1 MITTFSILA
10 MDSFPCYECL
20 EIPIELEWEDKQH
33 IIDRHFNQRND
44 ENISFFYRDISVRMV
59 LEKFKA
65 MLRAGILR
73 GELGRFERL
82 IYHCPFDDGIGTFPI
97 EHPCGNIERCETR
110 YVRVIC
116 DTIECRNCGR
126 LVPTWVVT
134 MFPKEFYN

>member
-1 MITTFSILA
+1 MG
-10 MDSFPCYECL
+10 SFRCYECL
-20 EIPIELEWEDKQH
+20 EIPIELEWEDKKH
-33 IIDRHFNQRND
+33 IIDKHFNQRND
-44 ENISFFYRDISVRMV
+44 ENISFFYPYISVRMV

-73 GELGRFERL
+73 GECGRFERL

-97 EHPCGNIERCETR
+97 KHPCGNIEHCETR

-116 DTIECRNCGR
+116 DKIECRNCGL

-134 MFPKEFYN
+134 MFPEEFYN

>member
-1 MITTFSILA
+1 MG
-10 MDSFPCYECL
+10 SFGCYECM
-20 EIPIELEWEDKQH
+20 EIPIELEREEKDH
-33 IIDRHFNQRND
+33 IIDKHFNRRD
-44 ENISFFYRDISVRMV
+44 DWYISFFYYYISVRMV

-73 GELGRFERL
+73 GEPGRFERL

-97 EHPCGNIERCETR
+97 EHPCGIIEHFETS

-126 LVPTWVVT
+126 PVPKWVVT
-134 MFPKEFYN
+134 MYPEKFYN

>member
-1 MITTFSILA
+1 MG
-10 MDSFPCYECL
+10 SFRCYECL

-33 IIDRHFNQRND
+33 IIDKHFNQRND
-44 ENISFFYRDISVRMV
+44 ENISFFYPYISVRMV

-65 MLRAGILR
+65 ILRAGILR
-73 GELGRFERL
+73 GECGRFERL

-97 EHPCGNIERCETR
+97 KHPCGNIEHCETR

-116 DTIECRNCGR
+116 NTIECSNCGR

-134 MFPKEFYN
+134 MFPEEFYN

>member
-1 MITTFSILA
+1 MG
-10 MDSFPCYECL
+10 SFRCYECL
-20 EIPIELEWEDKQH
+20 EIPIELEWEDKKH
-33 IIDRHFNQRND
+33 IIDKHFNQRND
-44 ENISFFYRDISVRMV
+44 ENISFFYPYISVRMV

-73 GELGRFERL
+73 GECGRFERL

-97 EHPCGNIERCETR
+97 KHPCGNIEHCETR

-116 DTIECRNCGR
+116 DTIECCNCGR

-134 MFPKEFYN
+134 MFPEEFYN

>member
-1 MITTFSILA
+1 MG
-10 MDSFPCYECL
+10 SFRCYECL

-33 IIDRHFNQRND
+33 IIDKHFNQRND
-44 ENISFFYRDISVRMV
+44 ENISFFYPYISVRMV

-73 GELGRFERL
+73 GECGRFERL

-97 EHPCGNIERCETR
+97 KHPCGNIEHCETR

-116 DTIECRNCGR
+116 NTIECSNCGR

-134 MFPKEFYN
+134 MFPEEFYN